1 MAILFFARSMHYL
14 FSRYVSLKMLLL
26 FLHFLEVVFY
36 RTRKSGK
43 MVWSVKFFDLKKVL
57 LKHPH
62 NNYLW
67 KYRIWWVV
75 HKEVY
80 SLKSI
85 LNNCN
90 ALRDVYG
97 SPLSP
102 SSTWIIDVISN
113 LIETSDKVNVY
124 ISNWYPKPIWFI
136 TLLA

>member
-1 MAILFFARSMHYL
+1 MKGYYFDGYFLLKRVIMATLFFARSMHYL
-14 FSRYVSLKMLLL
+14 FSRYVPLKMLLL
-26 FLHFLEVVFY
+26 FLNFLEVLFY
-36 RTRKSGK
+36 GTRKSAK
-43 MVWSVKFFDLKKVL
+43 MVWSVKFFDFKKVL

-90 ALRDVYG
+90 ALFFCDVYG

-113 LIETSDKVNVY
+113 RI
-124 ISNWYPKPIWFI
+124 
-136 TLLA
+136 